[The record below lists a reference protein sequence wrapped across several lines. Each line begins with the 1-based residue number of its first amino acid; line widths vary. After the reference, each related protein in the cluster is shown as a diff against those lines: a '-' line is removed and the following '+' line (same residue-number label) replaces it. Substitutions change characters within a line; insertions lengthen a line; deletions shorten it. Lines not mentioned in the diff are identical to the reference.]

1 MSTAPKPQTPEGE
14 ASKLPTPIATSK
26 ELFSQQAIK
35 DKFKEMLGKKA
46 QPFIVSVLQ
55 VVASNEL
62 LKRADPNSVY
72 NAAAV
77 AATLDLP
84 LNNQLGFAY
93 IVPYNI
99 NVNAGTREKPNW
111 QTQVVAQFQIG
122 YKGYIQLAQRTG
134 MYKTI
139 NATPVFEGQLLEE
152 DPLRGYVFD
161 WKAKKSDTVIGYASY
176 FALVNG
182 FERIQYMTL
191 AEVQEHGK
199 RYSKSY
205 DNKKGLW
212 KTDPHTMPMKTVLK
226 LNLSKYGPMS
236 IDMQKAFQFDQALIK
251 DAETLDVDYLDGTG
265 EPKSKE
271 QQRIDIMISDA
282 KTLGDLEPLR
292 EHADMEQ
299 QIEIARKEIA
309 IRKNIVADFE
319 ADPKAKAGA
328 EKTIKAHNDRIKA
341 LEDLIRE

>member
-1 MSTAPKPQTPEGE
+1 MSTKPREPDAQPVSEAPTKVTPPDQ
-14 ASKLPTPIATSK
+14 KPIATSK

-93 IVPYNI
+93 IVPYNTS
-99 NVNAGTREKPNW
+99 VNRGSKDQPNW
-111 QTQVVAQFQIG
+111 ETVVVAQFQIG
-122 YKGYIQLAQRTG
+122 YKGYIQLGQRTG

-139 NATPVFEGQLLEE
+139 NATPVFEGQLVEE
-152 DPLRGYVFD
+152 DPLRGYTFD
-161 WKAKKSDTVIGYASY
+161 WKAKKSDKVIGYASF

-182 FERIQYMTL
+182 FERTLYMT
-191 AEVQEHGK
+191 AEEVQAHGK

-205 DNKKGLW
+205 QNKLSLW
-212 KTDPHTMPMKTVLK
+212 KTDPHTMPLKTVLK

-236 IDMQKAFQFDQALIK
+236 IELQKALVFDQAFIK
-251 DAETLDVDYLDGTG
+251 DAETLDVDYLDNAE
-265 EPKSKE
+265 EPRSKE
-271 QQRIDIMISDA
+271 QQRIDIMIQDA
-282 KTLGDLEPLR
+282 KYVEDLDALR
-292 EHADMEQ
+292 EHADLDQ
-299 QIEIARKEIA
+299 QMAIARKELE
-309 IRKNIVADFE
+309 IRKAMPH
-319 ADPKAKAGA
+319 DPTTAAGKDHLA
-328 EKTIKAHNDRIKA
+328 RIQA
-341 LEDLIRE
+341 LEELLRD